1 MAFMYIPPPYSEER
15 YDGKFMII
23 HDGRFYI
30 CKRYWSAQRTHKGHF
45 VVSIQ
50 KRCTQFVITMTLNV
64 FDVHD
69 CEQRLVC
76 YNTDVGTRREYR
88 YMLIYLRFYCNKLK
102 HRSYYEV
109 KDVIVKHFL
118 RLGIYLSPSVFQLI
132 IFFHSLRTTL
142 YDHEIKDNNAQA
154 MSYCRMRLLTS

>member
-1 MAFMYIPPPYSEER
+1 
-15 YDGKFMII
+15 
-23 HDGRFYI
+23 
-30 CKRYWSAQRTHKGHF
+30 
-45 VVSIQ
+45 
-50 KRCTQFVITMTLNV
+50 MTLNV

-76 YNTDVGTRREYR
+76 YNTDVDTRREYR

-154 MSYCRMRLLTS
+154 MSYCRMRLLTL